1 MFELL
6 TAMAE
11 GIGEVSVEIKDI
23 KLEPDSNVE
32 RTVDYPKL
40 IDYGLDKTVA
50 GKLDDI
56 YKTGEISLKSVHQH
70 SHFILS
76 SHLGTLL
83 IT

>member
-11 GIGEVSVEIKDI
+11 GIGEIDTKDI

-32 RTVDYPKL
+32 RTVDYHKL

-50 GKLDDI
+50 GKLDEI

-70 SHFILS
+70 SHSILS
-76 SHLGTLL
+76 SHLG
-83 IT
+83 